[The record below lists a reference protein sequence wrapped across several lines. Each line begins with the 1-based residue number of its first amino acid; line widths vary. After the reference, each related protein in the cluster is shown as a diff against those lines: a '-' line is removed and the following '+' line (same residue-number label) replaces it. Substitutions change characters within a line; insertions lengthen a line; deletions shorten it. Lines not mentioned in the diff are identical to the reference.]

1 MEWMSNNTILST
13 LTTELEALGPFI
25 GIAIIFYSGV
35 LIVQG
40 HRQIKRIAA
49 ISGAVAGYLIAPFI
63 NSLIMVFLPEIQP
76 FVILSASVIICS
88 LIMTSMINISIRMMA
103 AIFIFVT
110 FTNAIEFFGKYG
122 IDVEGGDVFSGIA
135 SILAFFFASG
145 IRKILPI
152 IFSALIGAYGGP
164 IGFYLLFQKPLL
176 SFESTGTF
184 TLLFVIPTFI
194 ISVYIQR
201 KDLEK
206 LEDLELDKEIEAEL
220 KKDPNKYE
228 KIYC

>member
-1 MEWMSNNTILST
+1 MEWLSFNAILST
-13 LTTELEALGPFI
+13 ISTELETLGPFI
-25 GIAIIFYSGV
+25 GIAIIFSSGV
-35 LIVQG
+35 LIIHG

-49 ISGAVAGYLIAPFI
+49 ISGAAVGYLIAPII
-63 NSLIMVFLPEIQP
+63 NALIIMLLPQIQP
-76 FVILSASVIICS
+76 FVILSASVIMCS
-88 LIMTSMINISIRMMA
+88 LIMMSMINISIRMMA

-110 FTNAIEFFGKYG
+110 FTNAIEFFGKHG
-122 IDVEGGDVFSGIA
+122 FDVEGGDIFSGII

-152 IFSALIGAYGGP
+152 IFSALIGAYGIP
-164 IGFYLLFQKPLL
+164 IGFYLLSQKPLL

-184 TLLFVIPTFI
+184 TLLIVIPTFI

-220 KKDPNKYE
+220 KKDPEKYE

>member
-76 FVILSASVIICS
+76 FVILSASVII
-88 LIMTSMINISIRMMA
+88 
-103 AIFIFVT
+103 
-110 FTNAIEFFGKYG
+110 
-122 IDVEGGDVFSGIA
+122 
-135 SILAFFFASG
+135 
-145 IRKILPI
+145 
-152 IFSALIGAYGGP
+152 
-164 IGFYLLFQKPLL
+164 
-176 SFESTGTF
+176 
-184 TLLFVIPTFI
+184 
-194 ISVYIQR
+194 
-201 KDLEK
+201 
-206 LEDLELDKEIEAEL
+206 
-220 KKDPNKYE
+220 
-228 KIYC
+228 